1 MTHKKSPGHDYPRQR
16 AALFAKIINRKGYY
30 KRARIIQE
38 ITRKNYEPERQ
49 DRCYAAIWRKH
60 IRDTFG
66 MCYNTYM
73 KYVKAELPQ
82 EMAAPTHKQLDLFDE
97 LK

>member
-1 MTHKKSPGHDYPRQR
+1 
-16 AALFAKIINRKGYY
+16 
-30 KRARIIQE
+30 
-38 ITRKNYEPERQ
+38 
-49 DRCYAAIWRKH
+49 
-60 IRDTFG
+60 

-82 EMAAPTHKQLDLFDE
+82 EVAAPTHKQLDLFDE

>member
-1 MTHKKSPGHDYPRQR
+1 MAY
-16 AALFAKIINRKGYY
+16 NRKGYY
-30 KRARIIQE
+30 RRARIIQE
-38 ITRKNYEPERQ
+38 ITRKHYEPERQ

-82 EMAAPTHKQLDLFDE
+82 EVTAPTHKQLDLFDE

>member
-1 MTHKKSPGHDYPRQR
+1 MAY
-16 AALFAKIINRKGYY
+16 NRKGYY

-38 ITRKNYEPERQ
+38 ITRKHYEPERQ

-82 EMAAPTHKQLDLFDE
+82 EVAAPTEKQLSLFDE